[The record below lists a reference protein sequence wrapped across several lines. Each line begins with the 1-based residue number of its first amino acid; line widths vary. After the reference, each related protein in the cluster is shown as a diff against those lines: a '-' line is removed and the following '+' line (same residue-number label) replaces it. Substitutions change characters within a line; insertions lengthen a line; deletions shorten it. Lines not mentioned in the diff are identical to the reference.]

1 MLLYLDDNHPLP
13 EPSKKEDCGERKE
26 DEGVQDGG
34 KREEERVQD
43 SGGGEKKEGEGAADD
58 SKRESKERQEEKK
71 ETSDEKDKPSKTKDV
86 KTLTRVSHYKLFYY
100 VYFIFH
106 FHTPCFMPHTL
117 YPILGISFPGSC

>member
-43 SGGGEKKEGEGAADD
+43 SGGGEMKEGEGADD
-58 SKRESKERQEEKK
+58 SKRESEERQEEKK

-86 KTLTRVSHYKLFYY
+86 KTLTRVSHCKLFYY
-100 VYFIFH
+100 AYFIFH